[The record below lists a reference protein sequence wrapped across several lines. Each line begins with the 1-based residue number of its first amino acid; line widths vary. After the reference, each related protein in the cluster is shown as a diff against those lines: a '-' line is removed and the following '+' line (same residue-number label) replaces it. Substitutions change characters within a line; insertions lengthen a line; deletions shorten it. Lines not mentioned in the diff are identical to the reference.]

1 MLGVGYGADFNLIA
15 LLDIRL
21 VTLAEQHVYNL
32 FGRIKTKQL
41 TVIALFKGNTV
52 FADQRDEIP
61 VGVLRQRRFHKVWV
75 LAQVVRR
82 RDIVIG
88 EITAAT
94 AGNQNFSTRFF
105 SMIEQ
110 QYLTAASRRL
120 CCAH

>member
-1 MLGVGYGADFNLIA
+1 M
-15 LLDIRL
+15 
-21 VTLAEQHVYNL
+21 
-32 FGRIKTKQL
+32 
-41 TVIALFKGNTV
+41 IALFKGNTV
-52 FADQRDEIP
+52 FADQRDKIP

-88 EITAAT
+88 EITAST
-94 AGNQNFSTRFF
+94 TGNQNFSPRFF

-120 CCAH
+120 CCAHQSRRTCANNYHIDCFAHHCHLIA